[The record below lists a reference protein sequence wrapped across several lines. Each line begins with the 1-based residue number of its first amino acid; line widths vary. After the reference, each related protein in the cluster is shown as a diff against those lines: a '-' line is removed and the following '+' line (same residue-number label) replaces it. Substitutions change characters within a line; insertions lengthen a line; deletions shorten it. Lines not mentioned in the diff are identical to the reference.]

1 MHQQKRQ
8 QRQKKQQLNNW
19 WDYYKGAYYN
29 EKSYSINTYISN
41 GSNNGRLWQGT
52 VTSASGKKISTDLIK
67 GSIKLADYK
76 GLEVYEDEIK
86 VEDTE
91 VQSQIDNLL
100 KEKQDSN
107 VVTKGKVVE
116 SDTVNIDYTGT
127 IKLNGEDFK
136 FDGGSAT
143 NYDLDID
150 NSQFIDGFAE
160 GLVGHKVG
168 EEVTLNLKFPKDY
181 SQTSKDADGN
191 ELTLAG
197 KKVKFVVKIN
207 SRKVLPELTD
217 KFVKKNYK
225 KQYGTKTVD
234 ELKSYISNQLRTNK
248 IVNAVFSDY
257 VDKCDVAAYDE
268 KEVESIEDFNNS
280 AMASRLQSKYKT
292 NLDTYLK
299 ACKMSKK
306 DWNKKMEDSAQKT
319 AKQAMVI
326 EGIAISEGLWASEKD
341 YNAGLKKVATSMGYK
356 SVDELESYFT
366 QYQAYY
372 GQVIIKESVAFN
384 EAVNQLIADNAK
396 ILEGS
401 RPADETTTEETTAEQ
416 NK

>member
-1 MHQQKRQ
+1 MKKAIALTLTISMAVTMAGCGNNQK
-8 QRQKKQQLNNW
+8 
-19 WDYYKGAYYN
+19 
-29 EKSYSINTYISN
+29 
-41 GSNNGRLWQGT
+41 GT

-401 RPADETTTEETTAEQ
+401 RPADETTTEETTAE
-416 NK
+416 

>member
-1 MHQQKRQ
+1 MKKAIALTLTLAMAVTMAGCGNNQK
-8 QRQKKQQLNNW
+8 
-19 WDYYKGAYYN
+19 
-29 EKSYSINTYISN
+29 
-41 GSNNGRLWQGT
+41 GT

-127 IKLNGEDFK
+127 IKLNGED
-136 FDGGSAT
+136 
-143 NYDLDID
+143 YDLDID

-401 RPADETTTEETTAEQ
+401 RPADETTTEETTAE
-416 NK
+416 

>member
-1 MHQQKRQ
+1 MKKAIALTLTLAMAVTMAGCGNNQK
-8 QRQKKQQLNNW
+8 
-19 WDYYKGAYYN
+19 
-29 EKSYSINTYISN
+29 
-41 GSNNGRLWQGT
+41 GT

-91 VQSQIDNLL
+91 VQRQIDNLL

-116 SDTVNIDYTGT
+116 SDTVNIDYTRT

-257 VDKCDVAAYDE
+257 VDKCDVTAYDE

-280 AMASRLQSKYKT
+280 AMASRLQSQYKT

-366 QYQAYY
+366 KYQAYY

-401 RPADETTTEETTAEQ
+401 RPADETTTEETTAE
-416 NK
+416 

>member
-1 MHQQKRQ
+1 MKKAIALTLTLAMAVTMAGCGNNQK
-8 QRQKKQQLNNW
+8 
-19 WDYYKGAYYN
+19 
-29 EKSYSINTYISN
+29 
-41 GSNNGRLWQGT
+41 GT

-257 VDKCDVAAYDE
+257 VDKCDVTAYDE

-396 ILEGS
+396 ILEDS
-401 RPADETTTEETTAEQ
+401 RPADETTTEETTAE
-416 NK
+416 

>member
-1 MHQQKRQ
+1 MKKAIALTLTLAMAVTMAGCGNNQK
-8 QRQKKQQLNNW
+8 
-19 WDYYKGAYYN
+19 
-29 EKSYSINTYISN
+29 
-41 GSNNGRLWQGT
+41 GT

-401 RPADETTTEETTAEQ
+401 RPADETTTAE
-416 NK
+416 

>member
-1 MHQQKRQ
+1 MKKAIALTLTLAMAVTMAGCGNNQK
-8 QRQKKQQLNNW
+8 
-19 WDYYKGAYYN
+19 
-29 EKSYSINTYISN
+29 
-41 GSNNGRLWQGT
+41 GT

-396 ILEGS
+396 ILEGQ
-401 RPADETTTEETTAEQ
+401 RPAYETTTEETTAE
-416 NK
+416 

>member
-1 MHQQKRQ
+1 MKKAIALTLTLAMAVTMAGCGNNQK
-8 QRQKKQQLNNW
+8 
-19 WDYYKGAYYN
+19 
-29 EKSYSINTYISN
+29 
-41 GSNNGRLWQGT
+41 GT

-207 SRKVLPELTD
+207 SRKVLHELTD

-401 RPADETTTEETTAEQ
+401 RPADETTTEETTAE
-416 NK
+416 

>member
-1 MHQQKRQ
+1 MKKAIALTLTLAMAVTMAGCGNNQK
-8 QRQKKQQLNNW
+8 
-19 WDYYKGAYYN
+19 
-29 EKSYSINTYISN
+29 
-41 GSNNGRLWQGT
+41 GT

-143 NYDLDID
+143 NYDLDLD

-160 GLVGHKVG
+160 GLVGHEVG

-257 VDKCDVAAYDE
+257 VDKCDVTAYDE

-280 AMASRLQSKYKT
+280 AMASRLQSQYKT

-384 EAVNQLIADNAK
+384 EAVNKLIADNAK
-396 ILEGS
+396 VLEGS
-401 RPADETTTEETTAEQ
+401 RPADETTTEETTAE
-416 NK
+416 

>member
-1 MHQQKRQ
+1 MKKAIALTLTLAMAVTMAGCGNNQK
-8 QRQKKQQLNNW
+8 
-19 WDYYKGAYYN
+19 
-29 EKSYSINTYISN
+29 
-41 GSNNGRLWQGT
+41 GT

-280 AMASRLQSKYKT
+280 TMASRLQSKYKT

-401 RPADETTTEETTAEQ
+401 RPADETTTEETTAE
-416 NK
+416 

>member
-1 MHQQKRQ
+1 MKKAIALTLTLAMAVTMAGCGNNQK
-8 QRQKKQQLNNW
+8 
-19 WDYYKGAYYN
+19 
-29 EKSYSINTYISN
+29 
-41 GSNNGRLWQGT
+41 GT

-257 VDKCDVAAYDE
+257 VDKCDVTAYDE

-280 AMASRLQSKYKT
+280 AMASRLQSQYKT

-319 AKQAMVI
+319 DKQAMVI

-366 QYQAYY
+366 KYQAYY

-401 RPADETTTEETTAEQ
+401 RPADETTTEETTAE
-416 NK
+416 

>member
-1 MHQQKRQ
+1 MKKAIALTLTLAMAVTMAGCGNNQK
-8 QRQKKQQLNNW
+8 
-19 WDYYKGAYYN
+19 
-29 EKSYSINTYISN
+29 
-41 GSNNGRLWQGT
+41 GT

-299 ACKMSKK
+299 ACKMTKK

-401 RPADETTTEETTAEQ
+401 RPADETTTEETTAE
-416 NK
+416 

>member
-1 MHQQKRQ
+1 MKKAIALTLTLAMAVTMAGCGNNQK
-8 QRQKKQQLNNW
+8 
-19 WDYYKGAYYN
+19 
-29 EKSYSINTYISN
+29 
-41 GSNNGRLWQGT
+41 GT

-143 NYDLDID
+143 NYDLDLD

-248 IVNAVFSDY
+248 IVDAVFSDY
-257 VDKCDVAAYDE
+257 VDKCDVTAYDE

-280 AMASRLQSKYKT
+280 AMASRLQSQYKT

-401 RPADETTTEETTAEQ
+401 RPADETTTEETTAE
-416 NK
+416 

>member
-1 MHQQKRQ
+1 MKKAIALTLTLAMAVTMAGCGNNQK
-8 QRQKKQQLNNW
+8 
-19 WDYYKGAYYN
+19 
-29 EKSYSINTYISN
+29 
-41 GSNNGRLWQGT
+41 GT

-127 IKLNGEDFK
+127 IKLNGEDFE

-160 GLVGHKVG
+160 GLVGHEVG

-257 VDKCDVAAYDE
+257 VDKCDVTAYDE

-280 AMASRLQSKYKT
+280 TMASRLQSQYKT

-401 RPADETTTEETTAEQ
+401 RPADETTTEETTAE
-416 NK
+416 

>member
-1 MHQQKRQ
+1 MKKAIALTLTLAMAVTMAGCGNNQK
-8 QRQKKQQLNNW
+8 
-19 WDYYKGAYYN
+19 
-29 EKSYSINTYISN
+29 
-41 GSNNGRLWQGT
+41 GT
-52 VTSASGKKISTDLIK
+52 VTSASGKKISTDLIN

-143 NYDLDID
+143 NYDLDLD
-150 NSQFIDGFAE
+150 NSQFKDGFAE
-160 GLVGHKVG
+160 GLVGHEVG

-257 VDKCDVAAYDE
+257 VDKCDVTAYDE

-280 AMASRLQSKYKT
+280 AMASRLQSQYKT

-401 RPADETTTEETTAEQ
+401 RPADETTTEETTAE
-416 NK
+416 

>member
-1 MHQQKRQ
+1 MKKAIALTLTLAMAVTMEGCGNNQK
-8 QRQKKQQLNNW
+8 
-19 WDYYKGAYYN
+19 
-29 EKSYSINTYISN
+29 
-41 GSNNGRLWQGT
+41 GT

-86 VEDTE
+86 VEDKE

-143 NYDLDID
+143 NYDLDLD

-160 GLVGHKVG
+160 GLVGHEVG

-257 VDKCDVAAYDE
+257 VDKCDVTAYDE

-280 AMASRLQSKYKT
+280 AMASRLQSQYKT

-401 RPADETTTEETTAEQ
+401 RPADETTTEETTAE
-416 NK
+416 

>member
-1 MHQQKRQ
+1 MKKAIALTLTLAMAVTMAGCGNNQK
-8 QRQKKQQLNNW
+8 
-19 WDYYKGAYYN
+19 
-29 EKSYSINTYISN
+29 
-41 GSNNGRLWQGT
+41 GT

-257 VDKCDVAAYDE
+257 VDKCDVTAYDE

-280 AMASRLQSKYKT
+280 AMASRLQSQYKT

-366 QYQAYY
+366 KYQAYY
-372 GQVIIKESVAFN
+372 GEVIIKESVAFN

-401 RPADETTTEETTAEQ
+401 RPADETTTEETTAE
-416 NK
+416 

>member
-1 MHQQKRQ
+1 MKKAIALTLTLAMAVTMAGCGNNQK
-8 QRQKKQQLNNW
+8 
-19 WDYYKGAYYN
+19 
-29 EKSYSINTYISN
+29 
-41 GSNNGRLWQGT
+41 GT

-257 VDKCDVAAYDE
+257 VDKCDVTAYDE

-280 AMASRLQSKYKT
+280 AMASRLQSQYKT

-366 QYQAYY
+366 KYQAYY

-401 RPADETTTEETTAEQ
+401 RPADEITTEETTAE
-416 NK
+416 

>member
-1 MHQQKRQ
+1 M
-8 QRQKKQQLNNW
+8 KKAIALTLTLAMAVTMAGCGNNQ
-19 WDYYKGAYYN
+19 KGA
-29 EKSYSINTYISN
+29 
-41 GSNNGRLWQGT
+41 

-86 VEDTE
+86 VEDKE

-143 NYDLDID
+143 NYDLDLD

-160 GLVGHKVG
+160 GLVGHEVG

-257 VDKCDVAAYDE
+257 VDKCDVTAYDE

-280 AMASRLQSKYKT
+280 AMASRLQSQYKT

-384 EAVNQLIADNAK
+384 EAVNKLIADNAK
-396 ILEGS
+396 VLEGS
-401 RPADETTTEETTAEQ
+401 RPADETTTEETTAE
-416 NK
+416 

>member
-1 MHQQKRQ
+1 MKKAIALTLTLAMAVTMAGCGNNQK
-8 QRQKKQQLNNW
+8 
-19 WDYYKGAYYN
+19 
-29 EKSYSINTYISN
+29 
-41 GSNNGRLWQGT
+41 GT

-143 NYDLDID
+143 NYDLDLD

-401 RPADETTTEETTAEQ
+401 RPADETTTEETTAE
-416 NK
+416 

>member
-1 MHQQKRQ
+1 MKKAIALTLTLAMAVTMAGCGNNQK
-8 QRQKKQQLNNW
+8 
-19 WDYYKGAYYN
+19 
-29 EKSYSINTYISN
+29 
-41 GSNNGRLWQGT
+41 GT

-143 NYDLDID
+143 NYDLDLD

-257 VDKCDVAAYDE
+257 VDKCDVTAYDE

-384 EAVNQLIADNAK
+384 EAVNQLITDNAK

-401 RPADETTTEETTAEQ
+401 RPADETTTEETTAE
-416 NK
+416 

>member
-1 MHQQKRQ
+1 MKKAIALTLTLAMAVTMAGCGNNQK
-8 QRQKKQQLNNW
+8 
-19 WDYYKGAYYN
+19 
-29 EKSYSINTYISN
+29 
-41 GSNNGRLWQGT
+41 GT

-280 AMASRLQSKYKT
+280 AMASRLQSQYKT

-366 QYQAYY
+366 KYQAYY

-401 RPADETTTEETTAEQ
+401 RPADETTTEETTAE
-416 NK
+416 

>member
-1 MHQQKRQ
+1 MKKAIALTLTLAMAVTMAGCGNNQK
-8 QRQKKQQLNNW
+8 
-19 WDYYKGAYYN
+19 
-29 EKSYSINTYISN
+29 
-41 GSNNGRLWQGT
+41 GT
-52 VTSASGKKISTDLIK
+52 VTSASGKKISTDLIN

-143 NYDLDID
+143 NYDLDLD

-160 GLVGHKVG
+160 GLVGHEVG

-257 VDKCDVAAYDE
+257 VDKCDVTAYDE

-280 AMASRLQSKYKT
+280 AMASRLQSQYKT

-401 RPADETTTEETTAEQ
+401 RPADETTTEETTAE
-416 NK
+416 

>member
-1 MHQQKRQ
+1 MKKAIALTLTLAMAVTMAGCGNNQK
-8 QRQKKQQLNNW
+8 
-19 WDYYKGAYYN
+19 
-29 EKSYSINTYISN
+29 
-41 GSNNGRLWQGT
+41 GT

-248 IVNAVFSDY
+248 IVNEVFSDY

-401 RPADETTTEETTAEQ
+401 RPADETTTEETTAE
-416 NK
+416 

>member
-1 MHQQKRQ
+1 MAGCGNNQK
-8 QRQKKQQLNNW
+8 
-19 WDYYKGAYYN
+19 
-29 EKSYSINTYISN
+29 
-41 GSNNGRLWQGT
+41 GT

-257 VDKCDVAAYDE
+257 VDKCDVTAYDE

-280 AMASRLQSKYKT
+280 AMASRLQSQYKT

-326 EGIAISEGLWASEKD
+326 EGMAISEGLWASEKD

-366 QYQAYY
+366 KYQAYY

-401 RPADETTTEETTAEQ
+401 RPADETTTEETTAE
-416 NK
+416 

>member
-1 MHQQKRQ
+1 MKKAISLTLTLAMAVTMAGCGNNQK
-8 QRQKKQQLNNW
+8 
-19 WDYYKGAYYN
+19 
-29 EKSYSINTYISN
+29 
-41 GSNNGRLWQGT
+41 GT

-401 RPADETTTEETTAEQ
+401 RPADETTTEETTAE
-416 NK
+416 

>member
-1 MHQQKRQ
+1 MKKAIALTLTLAMAVTMAGCGNNQK
-8 QRQKKQQLNNW
+8 
-19 WDYYKGAYYN
+19 
-29 EKSYSINTYISN
+29 
-41 GSNNGRLWQGT
+41 GT

-234 ELKSYISNQLRTNK
+234 ELRSYISNQLRTNK

-366 QYQAYY
+366 KYQAYY

-401 RPADETTTEETTAEQ
+401 RPADETTTEETTAE
-416 NK
+416 

>member
-1 MHQQKRQ
+1 MKKAIALTLTLAMAVTMAGCGNNQK
-8 QRQKKQQLNNW
+8 
-19 WDYYKGAYYN
+19 
-29 EKSYSINTYISN
+29 
-41 GSNNGRLWQGT
+41 GT

-257 VDKCDVAAYDE
+257 VDKCDVTAYDE

-280 AMASRLQSKYKT
+280 TMASRLQSQYKT

-384 EAVNQLIADNAK
+384 EAVNKLIADNAK
-396 ILEGS
+396 VLEGS
-401 RPADETTTEETTAEQ
+401 RPADETTTEETTAE
-416 NK
+416 

>member
-1 MHQQKRQ
+1 MKKAIALTLTLAMAVTMAGCGNNQK
-8 QRQKKQQLNNW
+8 
-19 WDYYKGAYYN
+19 
-29 EKSYSINTYISN
+29 
-41 GSNNGRLWQGT
+41 GT

-107 VVTKGKVVE
+107 VITKGKVVE

-401 RPADETTTEETTAEQ
+401 RPADETTTEETTAE
-416 NK
+416 

>member
-1 MHQQKRQ
+1 MKKAIALTLTLAMAVTMAGCGNNQK
-8 QRQKKQQLNNW
+8 
-19 WDYYKGAYYN
+19 
-29 EKSYSINTYISN
+29 
-41 GSNNGRLWQGT
+41 GT

-356 SVDELESYFT
+356 SGDELESYFT
-366 QYQAYY
+366 KYQAYY

-401 RPADETTTEETTAEQ
+401 RPADETTTEETTAE
-416 NK
+416 

>member
-1 MHQQKRQ
+1 MKKAIALTLTLAMAVTMAGCGNNQK
-8 QRQKKQQLNNW
+8 
-19 WDYYKGAYYN
+19 
-29 EKSYSINTYISN
+29 
-41 GSNNGRLWQGT
+41 GT

-257 VDKCDVAAYDE
+257 VDKCDVTAYDE

-280 AMASRLQSKYKT
+280 AMASRLQSQYKT

-401 RPADETTTEETTAEQ
+401 RPADETTTEETTAE
-416 NK
+416 

>member
-1 MHQQKRQ
+1 MKKAIALTLTLAMAVTMAGCGKNQK
-8 QRQKKQQLNNW
+8 
-19 WDYYKGAYYN
+19 
-29 EKSYSINTYISN
+29 
-41 GSNNGRLWQGT
+41 GT

-127 IKLNGEDFK
+127 IKLNGEDFE

-160 GLVGHKVG
+160 GLVGHEVG

-257 VDKCDVAAYDE
+257 VDKCDVTAYDE

-280 AMASRLQSKYKT
+280 AMASRLQSQYKT

-401 RPADETTTEETTAEQ
+401 RPADETTTEETTAE
-416 NK
+416 

>member
-1 MHQQKRQ
+1 MKKAIALTLTLAMAVTMAGCGNNQK
-8 QRQKKQQLNNW
+8 
-19 WDYYKGAYYN
+19 
-29 EKSYSINTYISN
+29 
-41 GSNNGRLWQGT
+41 GT

-107 VVTKGKVVE
+107 VVTKGKVLE

-401 RPADETTTEETTAEQ
+401 RPADETTTEETTAE
-416 NK
+416 

>member
-1 MHQQKRQ
+1 MKKAIALTLTLAMAVTMAGCGNNQK
-8 QRQKKQQLNNW
+8 
-19 WDYYKGAYYN
+19 
-29 EKSYSINTYISN
+29 
-41 GSNNGRLWQGT
+41 GT

-191 ELTLAG
+191 KLTLAG

-257 VDKCDVAAYDE
+257 VDKCDVTAYDE

-401 RPADETTTEETTAEQ
+401 RPADETTTEETTAE
-416 NK
+416 

>member
-1 MHQQKRQ
+1 MKKAIALTLTLAMAVTMAGCGNNQK
-8 QRQKKQQLNNW
+8 
-19 WDYYKGAYYN
+19 
-29 EKSYSINTYISN
+29 
-41 GSNNGRLWQGT
+41 GT

-86 VEDTE
+86 VDDTE

-401 RPADETTTEETTAEQ
+401 RPADETTTEETTAE
-416 NK
+416 

>member
-1 MHQQKRQ
+1 MKKAIALTLTLAMAVTMAGCGNNQK
-8 QRQKKQQLNNW
+8 
-19 WDYYKGAYYN
+19 
-29 EKSYSINTYISN
+29 
-41 GSNNGRLWQGT
+41 GT

-107 VVTKGKVVE
+107 VVTTGKVVE

-143 NYDLDID
+143 NYDLDLD

-257 VDKCDVAAYDE
+257 VDKCDVTAYDE

-280 AMASRLQSKYKT
+280 AMASRLQSQYKT

-401 RPADETTTEETTAEQ
+401 RPADETTTEETTAE
-416 NK
+416 

>member
-1 MHQQKRQ
+1 MKKAIALTLTLAMAVTMAGCGNNQK
-8 QRQKKQQLNNW
+8 
-19 WDYYKGAYYN
+19 
-29 EKSYSINTYISN
+29 
-41 GSNNGRLWQGT
+41 GT

-356 SVDELESYFT
+356 SVNELESYFT

-401 RPADETTTEETTAEQ
+401 RPADETTTEETTAE
-416 NK
+416 

>member
-1 MHQQKRQ
+1 MKKAIALTLTLAMAVTMAGCGNNQK
-8 QRQKKQQLNNW
+8 
-19 WDYYKGAYYN
+19 
-29 EKSYSINTYISN
+29 
-41 GSNNGRLWQGT
+41 GT

-257 VDKCDVAAYDE
+257 VDKCDVTAYDE

-366 QYQAYY
+366 KYQAYY

-401 RPADETTTEETTAEQ
+401 RPADETTTEETTAE
-416 NK
+416 

>member
-1 MHQQKRQ
+1 MKKAIALTLTLAMAVTMAGCGNNQK
-8 QRQKKQQLNNW
+8 
-19 WDYYKGAYYN
+19 
-29 EKSYSINTYISN
+29 
-41 GSNNGRLWQGT
+41 GT

-150 NSQFIDGFAE
+150 NSQFIDGIAE

-197 KKVKFVVKIN
+197 QKVKFVVKIN

-326 EGIAISEGLWASEKD
+326 EGLAISEGLWASEKD

-401 RPADETTTEETTAEQ
+401 RPADETTTEETTAE
-416 NK
+416 

>member
-1 MHQQKRQ
+1 MKKAIALTLTLAMAVTMAGCGNNQK
-8 QRQKKQQLNNW
+8 
-19 WDYYKGAYYN
+19 
-29 EKSYSINTYISN
+29 
-41 GSNNGRLWQGT
+41 GT

-86 VEDTE
+86 VEDKE

-143 NYDLDID
+143 NYDLDLD

-160 GLVGHKVG
+160 GLVGHEVG

-257 VDKCDVAAYDE
+257 VDKCDVTAYDE

-401 RPADETTTEETTAEQ
+401 RPADETTTEETTAE
-416 NK
+416 

>member
-1 MHQQKRQ
+1 MKKAIALTLTLAMAVTMAGCGNNQK
-8 QRQKKQQLNNW
+8 
-19 WDYYKGAYYN
+19 
-29 EKSYSINTYISN
+29 
-41 GSNNGRLWQGT
+41 GT

-280 AMASRLQSKYKT
+280 AMALRLQSKYKT

-401 RPADETTTEETTAEQ
+401 RPADETTTEETTAE
-416 NK
+416 